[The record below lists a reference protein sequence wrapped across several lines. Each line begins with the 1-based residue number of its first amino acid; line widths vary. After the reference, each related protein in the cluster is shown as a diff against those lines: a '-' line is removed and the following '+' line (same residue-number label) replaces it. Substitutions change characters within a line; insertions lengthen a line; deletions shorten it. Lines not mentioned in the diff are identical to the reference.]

1 MRGRLTSPDSVPNGS
16 LIAAWIAL
24 EDIREEAGRFYVMP
38 GSHEIGDFGAKEP
51 GVTLERWIKRVGDY
65 VQQHRS
71 YQFAP
76 ALRRGD
82 VLLWNSRT
90 VHGSLPTRD
99 ERYSRKSLT
108 AHYIPSHLGFGNIF
122 AARRWVDMRYKEYAG
137 VRFYRNQPEYSLL
150 NHMVYGVKARVY
162 NYPMLRELLRKL
174 RDWNRSKRVP
184 NSA

>member
-1 MRGRLTSPDSVPNGS
+1 
-16 LIAAWIAL
+16 
-24 EDIREEAGRFYVMP
+24 
-38 GSHEIGDFGAKEP
+38 
-51 GVTLERWIKRVGDY
+51 
-65 VQQHRS
+65 
-71 YQFAP
+71 
-76 ALRRGD
+76 

-122 AARRWVDMRYKEYAG
+122 ATRRWVDMRYKEYAG

-150 NHMVYGVKARVY
+150 NHVVYAVKAGVY

-174 RDWNRSKRVP
+174 RDWNRSKQVQD
-184 NSA
+184 SA